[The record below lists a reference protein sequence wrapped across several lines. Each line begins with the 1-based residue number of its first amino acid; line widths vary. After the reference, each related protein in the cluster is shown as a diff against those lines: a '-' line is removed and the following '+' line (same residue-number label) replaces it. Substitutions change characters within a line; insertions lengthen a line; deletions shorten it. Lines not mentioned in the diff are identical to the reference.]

1 MKTISIAIAAI
12 TLHLAATPAGPQ
24 QRAEADRERIHA
36 AAFDVMKAARYS
48 TLVTIGGDSHP
59 QARIVDPLLGA
70 DRTIWVATNP
80 LTRKVEEIRRDPRVT
95 LLFFNAAANEY
106 VTVHGRARFVDDAA
120 TKATRWKAE
129 WGPFYKNRHEGTDFL
144 LFEVRPFRLEI
155 SSSRHGLQND
165 TETWR
170 PVVLEVP

>member
-1 MKTISIAIAAI
+1 MTFCHIAIAALTI
-12 TLHLAATPAGPQ
+12 QLAATPAGPQ
-24 QRAEADRERIHA
+24 QRTVADRERIHA
-36 AAFDVMKAARYS
+36 AALDVMKAARYS

-59 QARIVDPLLGA
+59 QARIVDPLLGS

-80 LTRKVEEIRRDPRVT
+80 LTRKVEELRRDPRVT

-120 TKATRWKAE
+120 TKATRWKPE
-129 WGPFYKNRHEGTDFL
+129 WEPFYKNRYEGADFL

-155 SSSRHGLQND
+155 SSPRHGLHND
-165 TETWR
+165 PETWR
-170 PVVLEVP
+170 PVVLEIP

>member
-1 MKTISIAIAAI
+1 MTLCHIAIAALTI
-12 TLHLAATPAGPQ
+12 QLAATPAGPQ
-24 QRAEADRERIHA
+24 QRPVADRERIHA
-36 AAFDVMKAARYS
+36 AALDVMKAARYS

-59 QARIVDPLLGA
+59 QARIVDPLLGS

-80 LTRKVEEIRRDPRVT
+80 LTRKVGEIRRDPRVT

-120 TKATRWKAE
+120 TKAARWKPE
-129 WGPFYKNRHEGTDFL
+129 WGPFYKNRYEGADFL
-144 LFEVRPFRLEI
+144 LIEVRPFRLEI
-155 SSSRHGLQND
+155 SSSRHGLLND

-170 PVVLEVP
+170 PVVLDIP